1 MIGIGKQF
9 AIELVKQGMGVV
21 LVARNKAKLEGV
33 KSELEALKS
42 GAKVRIVVADFK
54 DCLNQGFIQDLTN

>member
-1 MIGIGKQF
+1 
-9 AIELVKQGMGVV
+9 MGVV

-42 GAKVRIVVADFK
+42 GARVRIVVADFK
-54 DCLNQGFIQDLTN
+54 DCLNQGFFQELTN